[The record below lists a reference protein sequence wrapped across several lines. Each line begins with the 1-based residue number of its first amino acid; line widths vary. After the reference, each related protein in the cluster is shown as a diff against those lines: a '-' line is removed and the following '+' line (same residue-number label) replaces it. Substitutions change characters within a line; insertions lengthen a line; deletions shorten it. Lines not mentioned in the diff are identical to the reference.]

1 MKTKLRAL
9 VGGVALLLVLAACY
23 PGINSQYAQSYE
35 VQATVTKGKVDLDHG
50 LWDLGP
56 EGEGWISPHGLQGPW
71 SYNRVSYEGNGTAS
85 VDLSFSSNK
94 GNWQV
99 SGKWLDG
106 DVRMEF
112 SGKSEYLTALLS
124 HCLSNVDMNDV
135 DGQLSYWDIQDDAW
149 GYDFGAEDCGY
160 FESAPPAPGFV
171 EDIQTGTWIK
181 GGCIFIPTMYRSLNS
196 AYVGTGHALLL
207 VCQNSATDEY
217 NPVVEEWN
225 YPSYMEVWIPDTTW
239 ISEQAIGDVSYYLN
253 GDEDQDDCFVVI
265 PFRCADSEDEY
276 NFQSQYEDNAYYTTG
291 YFENDNSPFRNYYA
305 GGTNT
310 NRSGKWIV
318 QTRYNNLAIPSAL
331 PTEPAMFNSTIWFM
345 P

>member
-23 PGINSQYAQSYE
+23 PGASSKVLQGYE
-35 VQATVTKGKVDLDHG
+35 VQATITKGKVDLDHG
-50 LWDLGP
+50 LWNSGP
-56 EGEGWISPHGLQGPW
+56 EGEGWLNPHGLQGPW
-71 SYNRVSYEGNGTAS
+71 SYDRVSYEGNGTAS
-85 VDLSFSSNK
+85 VDLSFSQNK

-124 HCLSNVDMNDV
+124 HCLSNVYMNDV
-135 DGQLSYWDIQDDAW
+135 DSQLWYWEIQGDSW

-171 EDIQTGTWIK
+171 EDIETGTWIK
-181 GGCIFIPTMYRSLNS
+181 GGCIYIPTMYRSLNS
-196 AYVGTGHALLL
+196 AIIGTGHALLL
-207 VCQNSATDEY
+207 VCQNGEGS
-217 NPVVEEWN
+217 PVTEEWA

-239 ISEQAIGDVSYYLN
+239 ISEQAIGDVDYYLN
-253 GDEDQDDCFVVI
+253 GDEEPNDVCWNFLEAYV
-265 PFRCADSEDEY
+265 CGYSEDEY
-276 NFQSQYEDNAYYTTG
+276 YFSSSYEDNAYYTTG

-310 NRSGKWIV
+310 NRSGKWLV
-318 QTRYNNLAIPSAL
+318 QARFNSVAVTPM
-331 PTEPAMFNSTIWFM
+331 PTEPAMFNSTIWFL